1 MDAEKTLQ
9 RVGQDILRAARSELY
24 MALPY
29 LDNTLCALREE
40 IGEDKTLYT
49 ATDGELLYANPNYL
63 ADRYLRGGNLVN
75 RLYLHSILHCMLR
88 HVGKKRGH
96 ESALWDLACDIAV
109 ESILDTLP
117 NACLAAANAA
127 MLREREY
134 AALRTELRVLTAEG
148 IYRILQRRKLSAY
161 ELARLQKEFF
171 ADDHGFWDLERSD
184 NRKQDA
190 DWQERASRARTALDT
205 VLAGQ
210 ATGAEA
216 VYESLAVAERDAV
229 DYRAF
234 LRRFCAEREIMAV
247 DDDTFDYGFYSY
259 GLRLYGNVPLVEP
272 TETREEK
279 RIEDLVI
286 AIDTSM
292 STSGEQVRKFLES
305 TYSILRSSETFTRRF
320 NIRILQCDDR
330 LRRDDTVRDLR
341 ELKEYMEDF
350 KLVGGSS
357 TDFRPVFDY
366 VEKLRAEGQF
376 TQLRGLIY
384 FTDGMGTY
392 PKLPTP
398 YETAFIMLQPP
409 PIAIEFP
416 PWAIRLILGEAALE
430 RAWEDVSDAVE
441 YLTELPEL

>member
-1 MDAEKTLQ
+1 MKYTLKNENIESYNESDAFSFPKYTSQLINWANQ
-9 RVGQDILRAARSELY
+9 NAQGTRPVVVGQMSELFPEF
-24 MALPY
+24 MAS
-29 LDNTLCALREE
+29 
-40 IGEDKTLYT
+40 GEKITIENWRNWYVERFPDAFEK
-49 ATDGELLYANPNYL
+49 ATEKIYAQVQ
-63 ADRYLRGGNLVN
+63 NL
-75 RLYLHSILHCMLR
+75 
-88 HVGKKRGH
+88 
-96 ESALWDLACDIAV
+96 
-109 ESILDTLP
+109 
-117 NACLAAANAA
+117 
-127 MLREREY
+127 
-134 AALRTELRVLTAEG
+134 
-148 IYRILQRRKLSAY
+148 
-161 ELARLQKEFF
+161 
-171 ADDHGFWDLERSD
+171 
-184 NRKQDA
+184 
-190 DWQERASRARTALDT
+190 
-205 VLAGQ
+205 
-210 ATGAEA
+210 
-216 VYESLAVAERDAV
+216 RDAIPLI
-229 DYRAF
+229 D
-234 LRRFCAEREIMAV
+234 REMV
-247 DDDTFDYGFYSY
+247 KYW
-259 GLRLYGNVPLVEP
+259 V
-272 TETREEK
+272 
-279 RIEDLVI
+279 EDLVI

-366 VEKLRAEGQF
+366 VEKLRAEGRF